1 MDDTSFCQGIL
12 YTLLMEKVCK
22 QSIPLNCKKKLRQL
36 QRADVTSIL
45 KYNPDKY
52 PSSYQEKAFPYLNQH
67 FGQEELLA
75 LSWTM
80 HYNTA
85 LFVHRWEK
93 AGECVSTLMLR
104 ASTMSK

>member
-1 MDDTSFCQGIL
+1 M
-12 YTLLMEKVCK
+12 YCK
-22 QSIPLNCKKKLRQL
+22 RRLTQL
-36 QRADVTSIL
+36 QRTDVNSIL

-52 PSSYQEKAFPYLNQH
+52 SSSYQEKDFKVFTYLNRH

-93 AGECVSTLMLR
+93 AGEYVSTLGCHDVN
-104 ASTMSK
+104 